1 MEKELNRAEQMSER
15 FRTQVADLEARNKQL
30 NQDNEKMEESM
41 KQIVQALKDSTSKPG
56 GAVVSDEKL
65 QPTLERLCLVS
76 VAGSLKK

>member
-30 NQDNEKMEESM
+30 MKDAETMEQSM
-41 KQIVQALKDSTSKPG
+41 KQILEALKESTSKPG
-56 GAVVSDEKL
+56 GATVSDEQL

-76 VAGSLKK
+76 L

>member
-41 KQIVQALKDSTSKPG
+41 KQILQALKDSTSKSG
-56 GAVVSDEKL
+56 GAAVSDEKL

-76 VAGSLKK
+76 CW